1 MRRESTK
8 TILVIDDQ
16 GIARK
21 TIRRMLEYHGYTVL
35 EAADGREALEIFQRE
50 QAAIGLVVLDLTLP
64 DTSGEKMLARL
75 RVLAPQVKVA
85 VCTDQTVSE
94 LKHQDEFREVVGVL
108 RKPVRTDRLL
118 ATVRQALEA
127 S

>member
-1 MRRESTK
+1 MRRERTK

-35 EAADGREALEIFQRE
+35 EAADGREALEVFQRE

-64 DTSGEKMLARL
+64 DTSGEQMLARL
-75 RVLAPQVKVA
+75 RVLEPQVKVA

-94 LKHQDEFREVVGVL
+94 LKRQDEFREVAGII

>member
-1 MRRESTK
+1 MRRESPK

-35 EAADGREALEIFQRE
+35 EATDGREALEVFQRE

-64 DTSGEKMLARL
+64 DTSGEQMLARL

-94 LKHQDEFREVVGVL
+94 LKRQDAFREVVGIL